1 MEFNDIITAICT
13 VGFPIVAYGALFWY
27 VLKKDTEHR
36 SEVEKMT
43 EAINNNTIALT
54 KLIERLDNENKN
66 S

>member
-27 VLKKDTEHR
+27 VLKKDSEHR

-54 KLIERLDNENKN
+54 KLIERLDNENN
-66 S
+66 ND

>member
-27 VLKKDTEHR
+27 VLKKDSEHR

-54 KLIERLDNENKN
+54 KLIERLDNEKKN
-66 S
+66 A

>member
-1 MEFNDIITAICT
+1 MEINEIISAICT

-27 VLKKDTEHR
+27 VLRKDTEHKT
-36 SEVEKMT
+36 EVEKMT

-66 S
+66 A

>member
-27 VLKKDTEHR
+27 VLKKDTEHKT
-36 SEVEKMT
+36 EVEKMT

-54 KLIERLDNENKN
+54 KLIERLENENKN
-66 S
+66 D